1 MLRSSIVVT
10 AITLLG
16 SAMGFVVQLILAHHF
31 GAGTD
36 VDVYLFA
43 LSWPTFFAG
52 MVSAFLSYVAIPQL
66 VARESDPAGQRDY
79 FTTSTIAIYALAV
92 VVILIGFGLGEL
104 QTASLPADSPI
115 RAHAQR
121 ARLVSIGWFICAA
134 QIGQAYLLSALH
146 AKRHHVTSAGLGL
159 LPYVGMIVSTVLSA
173 EQIGVSSV
181 AAGMLAGT
189 IASTAAAAWFLRG
202 RFVSDEPRRWPWAET
217 RALFAAAPYA
227 VVALSCFSIYAVVD
241 AFWAPRA
248 GEGTLASLGYAQRL
262 VIAIGNLAVAG
273 PSAILVPRITE
284 LVRQAAPGTLR
295 HFLRKTLVT
304 VGVGAAI
311 FALPLALAPELLV
324 RLLFARGNFSETN
337 VGNIAATL
345 AHMTLG
351 MVCMLVSVISL
362 RAMFC
367 IPGAE
372 RAAAVLGGAWGFLY
386 FATSALM
393 VSRGAPGLASAY
405 SMTWVTICVCIITV
419 LFKKAGGD
427 AHGRAPAGC

>member
-1 MLRSSIVVT
+1 MLRSSIIVT

-16 SAMGFVVQLILAHHF
+16 SALGFLVQLILAHHF

-66 VARESDPAGQRDY
+66 VAREKDLAGQRDY
-79 FTTSTIAIYALAV
+79 FATSV
-92 VVILIGFGLGEL
+92 VVIAVFAVMVALVGFGLGEL
-104 QTASLPADSPI
+104 QTTSLPSNSPI

-121 ARLVSIGWFICAA
+121 ARLVYLGWLICAM
-134 QIGQAYLLSALH
+134 QIAQAYLLSALH
-146 AKRHHVTSAGLGL
+146 AKRRHITSAVLGL
-159 LPYVGMIVSTVLSA
+159 LPYFGMIAGTTLLAGQV
-173 EQIGVSSV
+173 GVSSV
-181 AAGMLAGT
+181 ALGMLAGT
-189 IASTAAAAWFLRG
+189 GASTAFAAWALRG
-202 RFVSDEPRRWPWAET
+202 RFASDTPRRWVWAQT

-227 VVALSCFSIYAVVD
+227 VVALSCFSIYSVVD

-273 PSAILVPRITE
+273 PSAILVPRIAE
-284 LVRQAAPGTLR
+284 LARQANPRTLR
-295 HFLRKTLVT
+295 QFLRKTLIM

-311 FALPLALAPELLV
+311 FALPLAFAPELLI
-324 RLLFARGNFSETN
+324 RILFARGNFNDGN
-337 VGNIAATL
+337 VEGVAATL
-345 AHMTLG
+345 ANMTPG

-367 IPGAE
+367 LPGTE
-372 RAAAVLGGAWGFLY
+372 RAAAVLGGAWGVLY
-386 FATSALM
+386 FGTSALA
-393 VSRGAPGLASAY
+393 VGYGAPGLASAY
-405 SMTWVTICVCIITV
+405 SGTWAVICICIVTV
-419 LFKKAGGD
+419 LFRKAGGK
-427 AHGRAPAGC
+427 AHGRASASY